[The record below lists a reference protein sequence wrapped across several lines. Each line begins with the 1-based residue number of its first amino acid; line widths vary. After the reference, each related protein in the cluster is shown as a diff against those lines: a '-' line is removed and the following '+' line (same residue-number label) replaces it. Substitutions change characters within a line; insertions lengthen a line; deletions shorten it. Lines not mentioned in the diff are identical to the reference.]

1 VWEFNTSN
9 SSLSHRAALADLS
22 TDYGSSTLDE
32 SGALL
37 VTDSSDAFLMCGA
50 GASDTGLYVMKDTA
64 SQGWFVTPEL
74 NSDTIQSIYEKVTHK
89 ATTLGAGETINTLYR
104 TRKRATIYGTA
115 NWISTTEFV
124 TTDDWSGVVVGD
136 LVRVNT
142 GYATGEWATVT
153 IIATSATTYTITLDR
168 AIGLNASTSKVYSDN
183 FKLITGGEMTSDD
196 GEWKRIGVDEAN
208 PWIQY
213 MVIFKGAIEYRSFDS
228 KDNAKTTR

>member
-1 VWEFNTSN
+1 
-9 SSLSHRAALADLS
+9 
-22 TDYGSSTLDE
+22 
-32 SGALL
+32 
-37 VTDSSDAFLMCGA
+37 MCGA

-183 FKLITGGEMTSDD
+183 FKLITAV
-196 GEWKRIGVDEAN
+196 K
-208 PWIQY
+208 
-213 MVIFKGAIEYRSFDS
+213 
-228 KDNAKTTR
+228 